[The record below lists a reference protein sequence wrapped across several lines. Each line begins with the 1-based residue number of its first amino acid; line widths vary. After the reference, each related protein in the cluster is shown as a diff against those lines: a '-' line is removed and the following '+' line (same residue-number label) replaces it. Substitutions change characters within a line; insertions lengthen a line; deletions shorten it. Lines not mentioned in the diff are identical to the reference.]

1 MSELP
6 VLGFA
11 TPAEWEAWLSRNH
24 ESAGLWI
31 SFAKVSSGIPSI
43 THDEALAVALCY
55 GWIDGQV
62 KRTDAEHWIQRF
74 TPRRAKSRWSQVNR
88 EKAER
93 LIADGRMQPPGMRQV
108 ESAKADGRWDAAYR
122 PPSRSTIP
130 DDLAAAFERAPE
142 AREFF
147 ATLDSRNRYAVLYRI
162 EQAKRPETRARRI
175 ATFVEM
181 LSRGET
187 LH

>member
-6 VLGFA
+6 VLAFA
-11 TPAEWEAWLSRNH
+11 EVSEWEAWLAEHHS
-24 ESAGLWI
+24 SAGIWI

-43 THDEALAVALCY
+43 THDQALEVALCF

-62 KRTDAEHWIQRF
+62 KRTDAEHWVQRF
-74 TPRRAKSRWSQVNR
+74 TPRRKKSRWSQVNR

-93 LIADGRMQPPGMRQV
+93 LIAEGRMQPPGHEQI
-108 ESAKADGRWDAAYR
+108 AAAQADGRWEEAYR
-122 PPSRSTIP
+122 PPSRSTVP
-130 DDLAAAFERAPE
+130 DDLAAAFELAPR

-181 LSRGET
+181 LGRGET